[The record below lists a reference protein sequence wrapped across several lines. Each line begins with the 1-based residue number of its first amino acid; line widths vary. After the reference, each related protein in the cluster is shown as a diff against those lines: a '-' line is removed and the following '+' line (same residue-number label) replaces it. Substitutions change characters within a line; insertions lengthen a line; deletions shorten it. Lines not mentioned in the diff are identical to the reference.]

1 MNASNDSAETKL
13 LEAAAGVLETLRGG
27 LRSAGA
33 DRRGAGCRPRPNRRS
48 RRGLLIGRV
57 LCGLALA
64 ATAAP
69 DAAATAQSAGQPGA
83 VQWSSPKQRVTT
95 KPNSAGP
102 VLLRAAKILT
112 CSDPRPDATPSWIDN
127 GALLISGGLIQE
139 LGAAGSFEVPPETT
153 VIDLGPLWLM
163 PGMVDLHCHIAGRSL
178 FEENDLNDTVYLA
191 NPELRVTSAVQ
202 PGRPELRTGLAG
214 GVTSVLYIPGSGSN
228 MGGQG
233 VLLKTGLERYE
244 EMHIRSPGSLKL
256 AQAGNPERWTISPGR
271 SFMNWNS
278 RDTVE
283 RGLAYAKLWSSGV
296 ERGAGG
302 RPDPRWDVFH
312 GLLAKTVQISAHTQI
327 PQVVLATIT
336 MWKRDLGIDVYLDHS
351 EIGGWR
357 VGKVAVQYGVPAI
370 IGPRSIDTTS
380 PVFQRITSARE
391 PGIRGLAAE
400 WQAQGQKAI
409 GFNTDSPVVPQE
421 ELSVQATIALRHGFK
436 DHNLDSVRGLT
447 IEPAKAAGLDH
458 LIGSLEPG
466 KHADILAITGHPADP
481 RTSIES
487 VWIEGH
493 HVYDPHRDGRR
504 W

>member
-1 MNASNDSAETKL
+1 MDALITSPQP
-13 LEAAAGVLETLRGG
+13 
-27 LRSAGA
+27 
-33 DRRGAGCRPRPNRRS
+33 RR
-48 RRGLLIGRV
+48 L
-57 LCGLALA
+57 
-64 ATAAP
+64 
-69 DAAATAQSAGQPGA
+69 ATAQVNSGRSPLRGLRLVTGAALLLGGTWIADADAALQAPGKQDSPA
-83 VQWSSPKQRVTT
+83 WSSPKQRDL
-95 KPNSAGP
+95 PLPDGSGP
-102 VLLRAAKILT
+102 VLLKAAKILT
-112 CSDPRPDATPSWIDN
+112 CADPRPGGTPAWIDN
-127 GALLISGGLIQE
+127 GALLIQDGLIAA
-139 LGAAGSFEVPPETT
+139 LGPAGGFEVPAGTAE
-153 VIDLGPLWLM
+153 VDLGPLWLM

-202 PGRPELRTGLAG
+202 PDRPELLTGLAG
-214 GVTSVLYIPGSGSN
+214 GVTAVLYIPGSGSN

-233 VLLKTGLERYE
+233 VLLKTGLKGYE
-244 EMHIRSPGSLKL
+244 QMQIRNPGSLKL
-256 AQAGNPERWTISPGR
+256 AQAGNPERWTINPGR

-283 RGLAYAKLWSSGV
+283 RGLAYAKLWASGV

-302 RPDPRWDVFH
+302 HPDPRWDVFH

-380 PVFQRITSARE
+380 AIFQRITSARE

-400 WQAQGQKAI
+400 WQALGQKAI

-436 DHNLDSVRGLT
+436 DFNLDSVRGLT
-447 IEPAKAAGLDH
+447 IEPAKAAHLDH

-487 VWIEGH
+487 AWIEGQ
-493 HVYDPHRDGRR
+493 HVYDPQRDGRR